1 MEEDSYLCRLWAS
14 PLLVQKQDEGSDLF
28 SCVYTPTHMCAHASI
43 PPAECQAN
51 QNNVKP
57 AKSQTSCD
65 KACHAYTISILFQFV
80 KLASADGSA
89 CSCLSS
95 ILSAAP
101 VTCVHPSYTWC
112 LYSPIPVP
120 SWGAGLWTCLISI
133 LRLATRLCSLSCKW
147 IQHHPFENKHFSA
160 NQMPEVENTTLC
172 CCVSNPCLQLCWSFC

>member
-1 MEEDSYLCRLWAS
+1 M
-14 PLLVQKQDEGSDLF
+14 QKQDGGPDLL
-28 SCVYTPTHMCAHASI
+28 SCVYPPTHMCAHATI

-65 KACHAYTISILFQFV
+65 RACHAYTINILFHFV

-95 ILSAAP
+95 ILSAAS
-101 VTCVHPSYTWC
+101 VTCVHPSYTSY

-120 SWGAGLWTCLISI
+120 SWDAGLWTWLISI
-133 LRLATRLCSLSCKW
+133 LHLATSLYSLSCKW

-160 NQMPEVENTTLC
+160 NQMLEEENTTVC
-172 CCVSNPCLQLCWSFC
+172 CHVSYPCLQVCWSFC